1 MTSTIQTLRLSQLIA
16 MVSMV
21 LFVAGVNDL
30 SAQGVDFANDYAS
43 IRICGNSMLPTLKSG
58 EVTTVYK
65 KYPYRELRKGD
76 VVIVESEK
84 GFSVIHRIV
93 RRYRGNLWVTQGDN
107 NEREDREVLSPKN
120 FAGLALVGES
130 TLARY
135 NQHIAIAYASA
146 PESIKVAKANTN
158 ASDLR

>member
-1 MTSTIQTLRLSQLIA
+1 MTSKIQISRLSLLIA
-16 MVSMV
+16 IVSLV
-21 LFVAGVNDL
+21 WSVAGVSDL
-30 SAQGVDFANDYAS
+30 NAQAVDFANDYAS

-107 NEREDREVLSPKN
+107 NDREDREVLSPKN

-135 NQHIAIAYASA
+135 NQHIAIAHASA
-146 PESIKVAKANTN
+146 PESLTVAKANTN

>member
-1 MTSTIQTLRLSQLIA
+1 MTSKIQISRLSLLIA
-16 MVSMV
+16 IVSLV
-21 LFVAGVNDL
+21 WSVAGVSDL
-30 SAQGVDFANDYAS
+30 NAQAVDFANDYAS
-43 IRICGNSMLPTLKSG
+43 IRISGSSMLPTLKSG

-84 GFSVIHRIV
+84 GYSVIHRIV

-107 NEREDREVLSPKN
+107 NASEDREVLSPKN
-120 FAGLALVGES
+120 FGGLALVGES

-135 NQHIAIAYASA
+135 NQHIAVAHASTA
-146 PESIKVAKANTN
+146 ETLKVAKANTN